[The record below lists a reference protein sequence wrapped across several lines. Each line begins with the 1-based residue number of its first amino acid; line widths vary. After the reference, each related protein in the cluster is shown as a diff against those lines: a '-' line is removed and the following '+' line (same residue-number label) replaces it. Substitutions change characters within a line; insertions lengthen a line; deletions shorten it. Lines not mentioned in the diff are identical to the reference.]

1 MVRNLKFSDI
11 QIFERLRSFI
21 LDKRKPSIAAVVASM
36 DAHPSRYCAAVRVQK
51 HRLEYIEDLASM
63 VKDLMVEFYKATK
76 YKPVRIIVYRWVIKN
91 WVFSK
96 IIVFIRDGVSE
107 GQFQSV
113 LSHELRAIR
122 EACIKLETNYQP
134 GISFIVVQKRHHT
147 RWALLN

>member
-76 YKPVRIIVYRWVIKN
+76 YKPVRIIVYR
-91 WVFSK
+91 
-96 IIVFIRDGVSE
+96 
-107 GQFQSV
+107 
-113 LSHELRAIR
+113 
-122 EACIKLETNYQP
+122 
-134 GISFIVVQKRHHT
+134 
-147 RWALLN
+147 